1 MARNKFLTTI
11 AGLLTN
17 FSNRRK
23 SQINPPTSEGYVHR
37 QKSDGENDLTRY
49 LTKYLKNFRNF
60 YQSLLPS
67 APSEN
72 RQNPSR
78 RLRRLMQHKLGKS
91 FINLLQTISQLGR
104 YLSVPAFYRLWRN
117 FFVAYRQRT
126 QAGFVLPVTVLMV
139 VVILLVVT
147 SLMFRSYQRSQQV
160 IGAFQT
166 QQLQNA
172 STPAVERAKA
182 KLERMFSDGEGGI
195 LLGPG
200 LPSET
205 DIEAQ
210 FWEATHLQT
219 GEKIYQFPREKWI
232 RLDTNGDGS
241 PDREAGW
248 TFETDA
254 NGDGDTTD
262 PEDLITAYTIV
273 FRATKAVNA
282 TTLKTVDPKLVGTK
296 AGNTTFES
304 FNDEKEKANNLVVS
318 NGPILPKVE
327 ETTAAACQVTVNP
340 DDPNSPEVNGWFSV
354 SSAVMMKN
362 FQVYAV
368 SVPQGIATGQAN
380 AALSTILYQQDRTF
394 SAGNKWGAWFRND
407 IEINPGVNFNWN
419 GAIHTE
425 GSIFTRP
432 GKNTTFRSYLISGK
446 NSCFYKPETNSLIT
460 ARGHFVNS
468 LLWAANS
475 AFTGTVLVDRYS
487 NPTSSVTLTDAL
499 DSVDNSEIS
508 GNAAD
513 LALNAL
519 KILTQNAS
527 QPRGNKPFDGIK
539 DSKWDNQDLKERVN
553 ILQASSPPPYV
564 DDTYRADNIYGP
576 KPGYGRPQKDAKGE
590 YTVIPQ
596 QKIGEN
602 LTDPELIRDVPPVL
616 APESYGLDGYW
627 ERRARGDGMRV
638 IVGQRLELGNAYG
651 WNLDLD
657 GSLPRETPDPLN
669 PPDSTIITNLSRQ
682 RRAQRDNLAAV
693 QATLVYHNDSTSK
706 GYEPVAV
713 VATTVHPGT
722 KTTLEKSATFE
733 QSSLI
738 SNVYTDFFYGI
749 GTNGWE
755 FDPKSAKWNFA
766 DPTGN
771 AAMKNALSNLAN
783 FAGDPDGAFPPKQE
797 NGGDIVHPHPNLTMW
812 GNFSNL
818 RRALAKSPA
827 SLADKTTIQT
837 AAATLGL
844 LAYNVDYLEKFDYG
858 KNSTALTALNTKIT
872 DESTLSGA
880 TTADELIAQ
889 LAKLNSPDDLNL
901 ARLVHLKEQVARDRE
916 FGFKTNET
924 TAACKA
930 GGQLQAYGKI
940 AEKLCSNLP
949 KFPALYYI
957 FPTADHGHNSGP
969 QAQPSSEPYISNA
982 YIQKVNPGSDRYKA
996 INATAIADLAL
1007 QPRKI
1012 NFTGWAL
1019 PTATSPVSGTNPVNT
1034 EWDLVLAGGNLKRVA
1049 LKDSAFFDGREE
1061 MNVRALNL
1069 DLDLLR
1075 MNKVAGGSD
1084 TWLPKSGMIY
1094 AFREDAVREDAIA
1107 RPRRTTYSSYE
1118 TSYLTNPGVMDANN
1132 LTDPPV
1138 YNIANP
1144 AAPSPT
1150 PDDAAS
1156 VGISPK
1162 PVDFYADPDRRP
1174 YGFRI
1179 KQGKDLRRNNENT
1192 VLAGLTLVSDN
1203 PVYIQGN
1210 FNGHGSTNQLTEL
1223 TRDRDAIDPN
1233 DNAFYDLK
1241 LAEKGFGNPKND
1253 PWRPAEVLADAV
1265 TLLSGTFCDGS
1276 VEDAYRLSNK
1286 SNPSATDTD
1295 LVSRYGCVDGAQ
1307 YTSYLS
1313 QNRPKTDDT
1322 VPKTW
1327 ARENSVENDAD
1338 TSDGTSPILFSRNG
1352 VAMVYNSTSTPP
1364 NTSAYNSTYN
1374 QFSDLLY
1381 LYTANTHGRK
1391 TPMVKSNAW
1400 VNVVMVSGNVP
1411 SRNDQGNGGL
1421 HNFPRLL
1428 ERWQNITLKIRGS
1441 FIQLNFSNYATSPFE
1456 RDAWEPRSI
1465 GNNVVTTTMQGA
1477 FCNGG
1482 NPCKPVP
1489 GTSDTSNNVNIMFYF
1504 APNRDWGYDVGL
1516 QYMPSGPVSK
1526 RLVIRDAPRSEFY
1539 REPKASDPYICQ
1551 LRKAINFPCNP

>member
-11 AGLLTN
+11 AGLLSN
-17 FSNRRK
+17 FSNHRK
-23 SQINPPTSEGYVHR
+23 SHISHGSEGYVHR

-67 APSEN
+67 AESEN

-78 RLRRLMQHKLGKS
+78 RWRRLMQHKLGKS

-104 YLSVPAFYRLWRN
+104 YFSVKAFYRLWRN
-117 FFVAYRQRT
+117 FFIAYRQRT

-139 VVILLVVT
+139 VMMLLVVT

-172 STPAVERAKA
+172 ATPAIERAKA
-182 KLERMFSDGEGGI
+182 KLEWMFSDEPGAI
-195 LLGPG
+195 YDKTSG
-200 LPSET
+200 LPSEST
-205 DIEAQ
+205 DIEHILLTENPGKNK
-210 FWEATHLQT
+210 FSDES
-219 GEKIYQFPREKWI
+219 WI
-232 RLDTNGDGS
+232 ELDTNGDGS
-241 PDREAGW
+241 PDQNAGW
-248 TFETDA
+248 TFKTDA
-254 NGDGDTTD
+254 NGDGDKDD

-273 FRATKAVNA
+273 FRSTRGDATN
-282 TTLKTVDPKLVGTK
+282 LKTVDPKLAGTQS
-296 AGNTTFES
+296 GETTFQA
-304 FNDEKEKANNLVVS
+304 FGDEEDRAKNLVVS

-327 ETTAAACQVTVNP
+327 ETTAAACQVTLDP
-340 DDPNSPEVNGWFSV
+340 DDPSRPEVSGWFSV

-368 SVPQGIATGQAN
+368 SVPKGIASGQAN

-407 IEINPGVNFNWN
+407 IEINPGFPFNWN
-419 GAIHTE
+419 GAMHTE

-432 GKNTTFRSYLISGK
+432 EKEKFRSYLISGK

-460 ARGHFVNS
+460 ARGHFLNS
-468 LLWAANS
+468 LLWGSNS
-475 AFTGTVLVDRYS
+475 AFTGKVIVDRYS
-487 NPTSSVTLTDAL
+487 APTSSPDLTDAL
-499 DSVDNSEIS
+499 DSVLDSAIS

-527 QPRGNKPFDGIK
+527 QPRGSKTFEEIK
-539 DSKWDNQDLKERVN
+539 DPAWDNQDLKERVN

-564 DDTYRADNIYGP
+564 DDIYRADNIYGP
-576 KPGYGRPQKDAKGE
+576 KPGYGRPQKDATGE
-590 YTVIPQ
+590 YTVIPD
-596 QKIGEN
+596 QKIGED
-602 LTDPELIRDVPPVL
+602 LTDPTLIQDNPPVL

-651 WNLDLD
+651 WQGNN
-657 GSLPRETPDPLN
+657 DPLY
-669 PPDSTIITNLSRQ
+669 PPDVTPSNSTTFITNLSRQ

-693 QATLVYHNDSTSK
+693 QATLVYHNDSSSK

-722 KTTLEKSATFE
+722 STTLGNSATFE

-755 FDPKSAKWNFA
+755 FDPTSAKWNFA
-766 DPTGN
+766 DPTSN

-797 NGGDIVHPHPNLTMW
+797 SAGDIVHPYPYLTMW

-818 RRALAKSPA
+818 RRALTKSPA

-844 LAYNVDYLEKFDYG
+844 LAYNVDYLEKFNYTN
-858 KNSTALTALNTKIT
+858 NSTALTALNTAIGT
-872 DESTLSGA
+872 A
-880 TTADELIAQ
+880 TGTPDQVIGKLTVGD
-889 LAKLNSPDDLNL
+889 AKL
-901 ARLVHLKEQVARDRE
+901 ARLVHLKEQVERDRE
-916 FGFKTNET
+916 FGFASGYSDACDATNT
-924 TAACKA
+924 TLAANLK
-930 GGQLQAYGKI
+930 
-940 AEKLCSNLP
+940 KLCSDRP

-957 FPTADHGHNSGP
+957 FPKADHGHDGDPSQLATP
-969 QAQPSSEPYISNA
+969 PQPSDLYITNDH
-982 YIQKVNPGSDRYKA
+982 IKKTVNPGSDRYKK
-996 INATAIADLAL
+996 IDNIADLVL
-1007 QPRKI
+1007 KPRAI
-1012 NFTGWAL
+1012 DFTGWAL
-1019 PTATSPVSGTNPVNT
+1019 PTEKSPVSGQNPVNT
-1034 EWDLVLAGGNLKRVA
+1034 KWDLVLAGGNLKRVA

-1075 MNKVAGGSD
+1075 TNKVAGGSD

-1107 RPRRTTYSSYE
+1107 RPRRTTTYSSYE
-1118 TSYLTNPGVMDANN
+1118 GSYLTNPGVMDANN

-1138 YNIANP
+1138 YNIKTPGADTP
-1144 AAPSPT
+1144 E
-1150 PDDAAS
+1150 PDDGAS

-1179 KQGKDLRRNNENT
+1179 KQGNDLRRNNQNT
-1192 VLAGLTLVSDN
+1192 VLSGLTLISDN

-1210 FNGHGSTNQLTEL
+1210 FNGHGSTNLLTEL
-1223 TRDRDAIDPN
+1223 GEEITANGNYDASFGDKKFGDPN
-1233 DNAFYDLK
+1233 EDT
-1241 LAEKGFGNPKND
+1241 
-1253 PWRPAEVLADAV
+1253 WRPAEVLADAV
-1265 TLLSGTFCDGS
+1265 TLLSESFCDGS
-1276 VEDAYRLSNK
+1276 VEDAYRLSDK
-1286 SNPSATDTD
+1286 SNPSAGETA
-1295 LVSRYGCVDGAQ
+1295 LVSRYGCVDGARA
-1307 YTSYLS
+1307 TSYLS
-1313 QNRPKTDDT
+1313 QNRPKTDDK

-1327 ARENSVENDAD
+1327 ARENPVDNDDNTA
-1338 TSDGTSPILFSRNG
+1338 DGTSPILFSRNG
-1352 VAMVYNSTSTPP
+1352 VAMVYNSSAS
-1364 NTSAYNSTYN
+1364 NTAPYNGNYHR
-1374 QFSDLLY
+1374 FSDVLGND
-1381 LYTANTHGRK
+1381 AHGRK
-1391 TPMVKSNAW
+1391 TPIVQNNGW

-1411 SRNDQGNGGL
+1411 SRNNQGNGGL

-1428 ERWQNITLKIRGS
+1428 ERWAGRDLKIRGS

-1465 GNNVVTTTMQGA
+1465 GNNAEETTMQGA
-1477 FCNGG
+1477 NCSGG
-1482 NPCKPVP
+1482 NPCQPVA
-1489 GTSDTSNNVNIMFYF
+1489 GTSTANRSNHVNILFYN

-1526 RLVIRDAPRSEFY
+1526 RLVIPDAPRSEFY
-1539 REPKASDPYICQ
+1539 REPKADDPYICQ